1 MDGITVEPK
10 TLLFLMLA
18 QEKAREKALPWLK
31 ALAIPVFSG
40 ALAMYGAQVGV
51 EKEIGYLKAALVRIE
66 IEHKAEISRVDIE
79 QKATAERQRGALLNA
94 EKVHTR
100 TDALLD
106 EIMRRER
113 QTRK

>member
-1 MDGITVEPK
+1 MEPK
-10 TLLFLMLA
+10 TLLFLMLTSE
-18 QEKAREKALPWLK
+18 QVREHAVPWLK

-40 ALAMYGAQVGV
+40 VLAMYGAQVGV

-94 EKVHTR
+94 EKVHSR

>member
-1 MDGITVEPK
+1 MEPK

-18 QEKAREKALPWLK
+18 QEKVRERAVPWLK

-40 ALAMYGAQVGV
+40 VLAMYGAQVGV
-51 EKEIGYLKAALVRIE
+51 EKEIGYLKREMIRI
-66 IEHKAEISRVDIE
+66 DTE
-79 QKATAERQRGALLNA
+79 QKQTMERQRAALLNA
-94 EKVHTR
+94 EKVHSR

>member
-1 MDGITVEPK
+1 MEPK

-18 QEKAREKALPWLK
+18 QEKARERAVPWLK

-40 ALAMYGAQVGV
+40 VLAMYGAQVGV

-100 TDALLD
+100 TDVILD
-106 EIMRRER
+106 EIARRLEMK
-113 QTRK
+113 QK